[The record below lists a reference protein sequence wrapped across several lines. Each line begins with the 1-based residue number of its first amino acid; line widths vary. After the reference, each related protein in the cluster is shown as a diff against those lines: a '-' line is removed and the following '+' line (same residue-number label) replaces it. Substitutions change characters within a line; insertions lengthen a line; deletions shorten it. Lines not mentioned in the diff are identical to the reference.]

1 MYTLVV
7 DTHYLDIIIILLK
20 NGKIVNKEEVI
31 NKKNNSEYIFPSL
44 IKVIDNIKLD
54 EIIVVNGPGSFTGVR
69 LGVTICKTLAYTLKI
84 PIKVISSLEVSA
96 ISNERKK
103 VALSDNNGY
112 YVATFDNSYKPV
124 GEFKYMSNDK
134 FKEENN
140 QYQTEYKIDA
150 EKVYE
155 YLKDKESIN
164 PHSVNPI
171 YIKKIGVEIDKKSM

>member
-69 LGVTICKTLAYTLKI
+69 LGVTICKTLAYTLNI

-96 ISNERKK
+96 ISNNHQRI
-103 VALSDNNGY
+103 ALSDNNGY
-112 YVATFDNSYKPV
+112 YIAEFDNHFKPLN
-124 GEFKYMSNDK
+124 EFKYVSNDE
-134 FKEENN
+134 FKEEKKL
-140 QYQTEYKIDA
+140 YQTEYKIDA

-155 YLKDKESIN
+155 YLKDKKSIN

-171 YIKKIGVEIDKKSM
+171 YIKKIGVEVDKKSM